1 MKNMLMSVTLASAVA
16 LLSQCAA
23 AENVT
28 YHLEDLDLSTMTKG
42 SNAVARASFQCN
54 TGRFCL
60 EWLAC

>member
-1 MKNMLMSVTLASAVA
+1 MKNVLMSVTLASAVA

-42 SNAVARASFQCN
+42 SK
-54 TGRFCL
+54 G
-60 EWLAC
+60 